1 MKYGEVA
8 QLVRA
13 KENMLVYWLNDR
25 KHQKGSAVRVRSS
38 PQI

>member
-13 KENMLVYWLNDR
+13 KENLLVCVQGVCRLSDR
-25 KHQKGSAVRVRSS
+25 KQ
-38 PQI
+38 